1 MILRPRPGLYDMTA
15 NEGADMNHASVM
27 LSSTPRILD
36 VPADLA
42 DALER
47 EDAALRRFER
57 LSYDR
62 QEQVVLSVAGARGV
76 RTRRRRIA
84 RALGSLREGW
94 AH

>member
-1 MILRPRPGLYDMTA
+1 MTA
-15 NEGADMNHASVM
+15 NRGAEMNHASVM
-27 LSSTPRILD
+27 LSSTPRVLD

-47 EDAALRRFER
+47 EDAALRSFER
-57 LSYDR
+57 LSYDG
-62 QEQVVLSVAGARGV
+62 QEQVVLSVASARGA

-84 RALGSLREGW
+84 EALGSLREGW